1 MSVAVRA
8 LVAWC
13 PDWPVVAT
21 GADLASPVAVVYANC
36 IVAASPG
43 ARAHGVVRG
52 LRRRAAQGRCAELE
66 LHERDEAREA
76 RLFEP
81 VVAALDDVTPRVEVT
96 RPGTCALGMRGP
108 SRYFGGDTAVAAL
121 VHERLAEVIAGR
133 TDVRIGI
140 ADGPFAAELAARA
153 ARAVP
158 TVPVGGMAS
167 VREEMAARIVAEGD
181 VAGFLAP
188 MNIEVLER
196 PELVDVLRRLGI
208 RTLGAFAELPASDVL
223 ARFGSEGLG
232 AHRLASGLDERPP
245 DARHP
250 PVDWSVSSEIDPP
263 ADRVDRV
270 AFLARTLAD
279 ELHRRLGSDGV
290 TCVRVGIEAETEYGE
305 QLIRFW
311 RHEGALTDAAVADR
325 VRWQL
330 DGWLNGSA
338 ATRPSGGI
346 TRLAL
351 VPDELIAAR
360 GRQLGFWGGETEV
373 DQRAVRVAAR
383 LQGQLGADAVL
394 VPERDGG
401 RHPNEQ
407 LRLVPAATVEL
418 TGRSLA
424 PEPDAAPWPG
434 ALPAPSPT
442 RVLSAPIPIDVLDI
456 DGSLV
461 TVTGRGLLSASPA
474 VLAAR
479 GKRLEVDRWAGP
491 WPIDERWWD
500 PEAHTR
506 QARLQVITVDGR
518 AHLVVLANGVWS
530 ITAQWD

>member
-1 MSVAVRA
+1 MSAPVRT

-21 GADLASPVAVVYANC
+21 GVDLAEPVAVVYANR

-43 ARAHGVVRG
+43 ARAQGVARG
-52 LRRRAAQGRCAELE
+52 MRRRAAQGRCATLA

-81 VVAALDDVTPRVEVT
+81 VVAALDDITPRVEVI
-96 RPGTCALGMRGP
+96 RPGTCALVMRGP
-108 SRYFGGDTAVAAL
+108 SRYFGGDAAVADL
-121 VHERLAEVIAGR
+121 VHERLAEVVAER
-133 TDVRIGI
+133 TDVRVGV

-153 ARAVP
+153 ANPTRLVP
-158 TVPVGGMAS
+158 SG
-167 VREEMAARIVAEGD
+167 E

-188 MNIEVLER
+188 MKVDVLER
-196 PELVDVLRRLGI
+196 PELVDVLRRLGV
-208 RTLGAFAELPASDVL
+208 RTLGAFADLPASDVL
-223 ARFGSEGLG
+223 ARFGSDGLG
-232 AHRLASGLDERPP
+232 AHRLACGRDERPP
-245 DARHP
+245 DARRP
-250 PVDWSVSSEIDPP
+250 PVDWTVSDEIDPP

-279 ELHRRLGSDGV
+279 ELHRRLGRDGV
-290 TCVRVGIEAETEYGE
+290 TCVRVGIEAETEHGE
-305 QLIRFW
+305 QLLRFW
-311 RHEGALTDAAVADR
+311 RHEGTLSDAAVADR

-338 ATRPSGGI
+338 ASRPSGGI

-351 VPDELIAAR
+351 IPDELIAAK

-373 DQRAVRVAAR
+373 DQRAIRVAAR

-394 VPERDGG
+394 VPEREGG
-401 RHPNEQ
+401 RHPDSQ

-418 TGRSLA
+418 TGRSLD
-424 PEPDAAPWPG
+424 PEPDTAPWPG
-434 ALPAPSPT
+434 VLPAPSPT
-442 RVLSAPIPIDVLDI
+442 RVLAAPIPIEVLDERNRA
-456 DGSLV
+456 V
-461 TVTGRGLLSASPA
+461 VVTGRGLLSASPF

-479 GKRLEVDRWAGP
+479 GKRIEVRHWAGP

-506 QARLQVITVDGR
+506 QARLQVVTVDGR
-518 AHLVVLANGVWS
+518 AHLIALADGAWA

>member
-1 MSVAVRA
+1 MSTAVRT

-21 GADLASPVAVVYANC
+21 GADLADPVAVVYANR

-81 VVAALDDVTPRVEVT
+81 VVAALDDVTPRVELT

-108 SRYFGGDTAVAAL
+108 SRYFGGDAAVSEL
-121 VHERLAEVIAGR
+121 VHERLAEVVAGR

-153 ARAVP
+153 AS
-158 TVPVGGMAS
+158 AS
-167 VREEMAARIVAEGD
+167 GREGASRIVPEGD
-181 VAGFLAP
+181 VADFLAP
-188 MNIEVLER
+188 MNVDVLER

-208 RTLGAFAELPASDVL
+208 RTLGAFAALPASDVL

-245 DARHP
+245 DARRP

-305 QLIRFW
+305 QLVRFW
-311 RHEGALTDAAVADR
+311 RHEGALSDAAVADR

-351 VPDELIAAR
+351 VPDELIAAK

-373 DQRAVRVAAR
+373 DQRAARVAAR

-401 RHPNEQ
+401 RHPDEQ

-418 TGRSLA
+418 AGRSLA
-424 PEPDAAPWPG
+424 ADPDAAPWPG

-442 RVLSAPIPIDVLDI
+442 RVLSDPIPIEVLDI
-456 DGSLV
+456 EGSMV

-479 GKRLEVDRWAGP
+479 GRRLEVDRWAGP
-491 WPIDERWWD
+491 WPVDERWWD

-506 QARLQVITVDGR
+506 QARLQVITADGR
-518 AHLVVLANGVWS
+518 AHLVALAGGAWS

>member
-1 MSVAVRA
+1 M
-8 LVAWC
+8 
-13 PDWPVVAT
+13 
-21 GADLASPVAVVYANC
+21 
-36 IVAASPG
+36 
-43 ARAHGVVRG
+43 
-52 LRRRAAQGRCAELE
+52 
-66 LHERDEAREA
+66 
-76 RLFEP
+76 
-81 VVAALDDVTPRVEVT
+81 
-96 RPGTCALGMRGP
+96 
-108 SRYFGGDTAVAAL
+108 
-121 VHERLAEVIAGR
+121 
-133 TDVRIGI
+133 
-140 ADGPFAAELAARA
+140 
-153 ARAVP
+153 
-158 TVPVGGMAS
+158 
-167 VREEMAARIVAEGD
+167 
-181 VAGFLAP
+181 
-188 MNIEVLER
+188 
-196 PELVDVLRRLGI
+196 
-208 RTLGAFAELPASDVL
+208 
-223 ARFGSEGLG
+223 
-232 AHRLASGLDERPP
+232 ASGLDERPP

-424 PEPDAAPWPG
+424 PDPDAAPWPG

-461 TVTGRGLLSASPA
+461 TVTGRGCCRLRQLSWRHGQATRGRSVGGPVADRRTLVGSRSSHPSGPA
-474 VLAAR
+474 PDHHRRRSGPPRRPGQRCLVDYRPVGLR
-479 GKRLEVDRWAGP
+479 PPECVCHLSLRRCRLSRHVATGRW
-491 WPIDERWWD
+491 
-500 PEAHTR
+500 
-506 QARLQVITVDGR
+506 RLP
-518 AHLVVLANGVWS
+518 
-530 ITAQWD
+530 

>member
-1 MSVAVRA
+1 MSAPIRT

-21 GADLASPVAVVYANC
+21 GADLADPVAVVFANR

-43 ARAHGVVRG
+43 ARAHGVTRG

-96 RPGTCALGMRGP
+96 RPGTCALVMRGP
-108 SRYFGGDTAVAAL
+108 SRYFGGDAAVAEL
-121 VHERLAEVIAGR
+121 VQARLAEVVAGR
-133 TDVRIGI
+133 TDVRIGV

-153 ARAVP
+153 ASSTAP
-158 TVPVGGMAS
+158 THLV
-167 VREEMAARIVAEGD
+167 EEGD

-188 MNIEVLER
+188 MNIDVLDR
-196 PELVDVLRRLGI
+196 LDLVDVLRRLGI
-208 RTLGAFAELPASDVL
+208 RTLGAFAALPAADVL
-223 ARFGSEGLG
+223 ARFGSEGLA

-250 PVDWSVSSEIDPP
+250 PVDWSVSAEIDPP

-279 ELHRRLGSDGV
+279 ELHRRLGRDGV

-305 QLIRFW
+305 ELVRFW
-311 RHEGALTDAAVADR
+311 RHEGALSDAAVADR

-338 ATRPSGGI
+338 AVRPSSGI
-346 TRLAL
+346 TRLSL
-351 VPDELIAAR
+351 VPDELIAAK

-373 DQRAVRVAAR
+373 DQRAARVAAR

-394 VPERDGG
+394 VPELGGG
-401 RHPNEQ
+401 RHANEQ

-418 TGRSLA
+418 SGRSLA
-424 PEPDAAPWPG
+424 PPPDAAPWPG

-442 RVLSAPIPIDVLDI
+442 RVLAEPIPIDVLDVA
-456 DGSLV
+456 DALV
-461 TVTGRGLLSASPA
+461 TVTGRGLLSAPPA

-479 GKRLEVDRWAGP
+479 GRRLDVERWAGP
-491 WPIDERWWD
+491 WPVDERWWD

-506 QARLQVITVDGR
+506 HARLQVITIDGR
-518 AHLVVLANGVWS
+518 AHLITLTSGQWL